1 MAGCSERLPVEGTP
15 DSSLQLRLGAPDYG
29 VEVKSVSSDPNN
41 PGSWT
46 SWERAVDG
54 RYIYRAT
61 AFILQGNR
69 LVAHKD
75 IQLQG
80 EAKEAVIDFEANFT
94 HGSYTLMVVANYSAF
109 EAEDGANG
117 VKRYEGL
124 TDFSS
129 VVDQILSNGAMDNF
143 KETYSSSFFNYKIAS
158 VNGLCKRVPQPLT
171 LVKEIELHPGTNVIS
186 GELLRTYSRV
196 RICVENNSDEVLSI
210 SSMDFCDIFTQ
221 KSAYIFDGQGF
232 LQERIAPDV
241 TSADALTQFAGS
253 EDEPMAVPAKGSSVV
268 FDAYIL
274 ESSQNS
280 ASEEYNYTLSMQ
292 YGATKSFK
300 LASTSAINKQ
310 ENIKAGYYLI
320 YNKQSNR
327 FLVAGTNSVNSSSLT
342 LSQNMTLSEQYI
354 WAFDNTGLS
363 ANTYY
368 IGTHSAFESGQT
380 TYYMSSPTAAQ
391 VVLGANKNNN
401 FTTENISVTG
411 DSGIAFKANST
422 PNYYL
427 SSDGSNVLGHSK
439 LGNNNTSKKRAMF
452 VLYPVEAPKA
462 SSIVVP
468 VRTIDNATGQ
478 AFDVTQI
485 KRNDFINAVVKVS
498 YSKNQGHFI
507 FEVQSWNSG
516 GGDVEFN

>member
-41 PGSWT
+41 PESWT

-109 EAEDGANG
+109 EADDGANG
-117 VKRYEGL
+117 VKRYDGL
-124 TDFSS
+124 ANFSS
-129 VVDQILSNGAMDNF
+129 VVEEILSKGAMDNF
-143 KETYSSSFFNYKIAS
+143 KATYSSSFFNYKISS
-158 VNGLCKRVPQPLT
+158 VTGICQRVPQPLT

-196 RICVENNSDEVLSI
+196 RITVENNSDDALYL
-210 SSMDFCDIFTQ
+210 SSMNFSNIFTQ
-221 KSAYIFDGQGF
+221 KSAYIFDGMGF

-241 TSADALTQFAGS
+241 ASADAGTEGA
-253 EDEPMAVPAKGSSVV
+253 PMTVAAKGSSVV

-274 ESSQNS
+274 ESKQSS
-280 ASEEYNYTLSMQ
+280 SSEKYSYTLGMG
-292 YGATKSFK
+292 YDATNSFK
-300 LASTSAINKQ
+300 LSSTTAVTKIS
-310 ENIKAGYYLI
+310 NIRAGGYYMI
-320 YNKQSNR
+320 YHQNSKSY
-327 FLVAGTNSVNSSSLT
+327 LVAGDNSVKTSTGITSL
-342 LSQNMTLSEQYI
+342 SANMTVPKEYV

-363 ANTYY
+363 ANKYY
-368 IGTHSAFESGQT
+368 IGTHTAFESGQT
-380 TYYMSSPTAAQ
+380 SYYMSNPTSNS
-391 VVLGANKNNN
+391 VVLGANKSVN
-401 FTTENISVTG
+401 FTASDLTV
-411 DSGIAFKANST
+411 DRVAGIALKSSGNT
-422 PNYYL
+422 GYYL
-427 SSDGSNVLGHSK
+427 SVNNGNVVGQ
-439 LGNNNTSKKRAMF
+439 NNIGTQPANKRRVHFA
-452 VLYPVEAPKA
+452 LYPVEAPKV
-462 SSIVVP
+462 SSFEVP
-468 VRTIDNATGQ
+468 VKTIDNATGQ

-485 KRNDFINAVVKVS
+485 NRNDFINAVVKVS
-498 YSKNQGHFI
+498 YSKNQDI
-507 FEVQSWNSG
+507 IYFEVLWWNSA